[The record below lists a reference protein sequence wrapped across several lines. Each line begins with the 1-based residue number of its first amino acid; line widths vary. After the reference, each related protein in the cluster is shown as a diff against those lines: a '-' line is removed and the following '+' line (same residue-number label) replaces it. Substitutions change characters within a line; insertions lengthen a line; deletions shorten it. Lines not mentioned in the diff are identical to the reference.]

1 MAVFL
6 NPEEIARNIRD
17 GSTIAL
23 TGFGGMGQ
31 CDSILRGIRESF
43 LRTGHPRDLT
53 VFHAAG
59 QSDKSNGIEY
69 IAEEGL
75 LRRVIGGHWGLAPK
89 MKRLIEENKIEAYCF
104 PQGQLTHL
112 FRTMA
117 SGMPGQLSRIG
128 LGTFVD
134 PRKEGG
140 KFNEKAKEK
149 EDLVTLVTIE
159 DEEFLFYKSIPIDY
173 VFIRGT
179 TIDEDGNMASE
190 EEALKL
196 EVLSAAQAVRA
207 HGGTVVAQIKYVA
220 SKGTLHPKDVT
231 VPGYLIDFIN
241 VAKFPEKD
249 HRQIPSTA
257 YNPVFSGN
265 TKGPSQNLEMLPMSI
280 RKIIGRRA
288 IREMPESAV
297 ANIGIGIPGD
307 VIGPILHEESLQSNI
322 VLTLESGIIGGVP
335 LGENQFGI
343 AHNPDAILDHEYL
356 FDYYHGTG
364 VDIAFMGAAE
374 VDTSGNVNV
383 SKFGNRI
390 TGCGGF
396 IDITQPAKKVIFCT
410 TFTGGGLN
418 VAIRDC
424 QLEIVQEG
432 TIKKFV
438 KGVSQITFS
447 GEYAYN
453 HHKEIIYVTERAVFV
468 LTKEGLVLKEIAPG
482 IDLRK
487 DILGHMEFTPI
498 IDENLKL
505 MDIRFFSEKTMVKTP
520 S

>member
-6 NPEEIARNIRD
+6 NPEEIARNIQD

-23 TGFGGMGQ
+23 VGFGGMGQ
-31 CDSILRGIRESF
+31 CDSILKGIRESF

-53 VFHAAG
+53 VYHAAG

-117 SGMPGQLSRIG
+117 SGLPGQLSRIG

-134 PRKEGG
+134 PRKDGG
-140 KFNEKAKEK
+140 KFNERTKEK
-149 EDLVTLVTIE
+149 EDLVKLVTIE
-159 DEEFLFYKSIPIDY
+159 DEEYLFYKSIPIDY

-179 TIDEDGNMASE
+179 TIDEGGNMTTE

-207 HGGTVVAQIKYVA
+207 NGGNVVAQVKYLA
-220 SKGTLHPKDVT
+220 SSGTLHPKDVT

-241 VAKFPEKD
+241 MAKLPEIN
-249 HRQIPSTA
+249 HRQIPSAA

-265 TKGPSQNLEMLPMSI
+265 ARGPSQNLELLPLSI

-288 IREMPESAV
+288 VHEMPASAV

-307 VIGPILHEESLQSNI
+307 VIGPILHEEHLESNV
-322 VLTLESGIIGGVP
+322 VLTLESGVIGGLP

-343 AHNPDAILDHEYL
+343 AHNADAILDHEYL

-374 VDTSGNVNV
+374 VDINGNVNV

-390 TGCGGF
+390 AGCGGF
-396 IDITQPAKKVIFCT
+396 IDITQPAKKVVFCT
-410 TFTGGGLN
+410 TFTGGGLDAVIEN
-418 VAIRDC
+418 C
-424 QLEIVQEG
+424 QLRIIREG

-438 KGVSQITFS
+438 KDVSQITFS
-447 GEYAYN
+447 GEYASD
-453 HHKEIIYVTERAVFV
+453 HHQQIIYVTERAVFE
-468 LTKEGLVLKEIAPG
+468 LSQEGLILKEIAPG
-482 IDLRK
+482 IDLMK
-487 DILGHMEFTPI
+487 DVLAHMEFTPI
-498 IDENLKL
+498 VDENLKP
-505 MDIRFFSEKTMVKTP
+505 MDLRIFSKKSMELQAL
-520 S
+520 